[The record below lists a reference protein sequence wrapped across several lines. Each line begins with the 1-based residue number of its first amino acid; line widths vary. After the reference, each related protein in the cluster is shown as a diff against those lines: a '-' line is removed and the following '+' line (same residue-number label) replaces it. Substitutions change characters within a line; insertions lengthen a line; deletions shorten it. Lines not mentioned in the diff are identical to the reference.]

1 MHDDVA
7 RVSAAAKE
15 TTLSEERRR
24 QMSEYNDRQLTCAD
38 CNRDFTWTAGEQEFF
53 HEKGFTNPPKRCKEC
68 RQAKK
73 DQRGGGERKGGN
85 Y

>member
-1 MHDDVA
+1 
-7 RVSAAAKE
+7 
-15 TTLSEERRR
+15 
-24 QMSEYNDRQLTCAD
+24 MSEYNDQQLTCAD

-53 HEKGFTNPPKRCKEC
+53 REKGFTNPPKRCKEC

-73 DQRGGGERKGGN
+73 EQRGGGGERKGGN